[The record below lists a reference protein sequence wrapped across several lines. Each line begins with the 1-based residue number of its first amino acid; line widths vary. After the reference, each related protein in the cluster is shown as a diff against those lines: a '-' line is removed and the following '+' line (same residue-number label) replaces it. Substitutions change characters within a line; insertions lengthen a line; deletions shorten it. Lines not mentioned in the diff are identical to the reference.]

1 MKRNT
6 KQTKIDTKQ
15 TKINGTNENNGRSA
29 GFQHAWLPGMEH
41 NRDKHA
47 GSQRTGRY
55 FRLFRLFSFVSCL
68 FSFVSCF
75 SSFLILTSFAP
86 AQPRPAS
93 VSGEISGQ
101 LRYAAGGAPA
111 DKVLVRLETFG
122 GGTIGQILT
131 DRTGKFQFR
140 GLMPAIYVITAH
152 ATGYIEVRQQID
164 LKTSPREYLLLQL
177 VAEKSGETKSSTTTM
192 LLDATIPAEAQKEF
206 DQGRKLILDEKK
218 IDDGIS
224 HLEKAVSLH
233 PKFLE
238 AQMLLGTAYL
248 DNRKYEKAEQVLRRA
263 IEINPK
269 TATVYFALG
278 ETYRKQK
285 KYDEAEK
292 ILVEGL
298 TLEPK
303 SYQGHFSLGQVYFAR
318 GEIAKAGPQV
328 GQALQ
333 LKPDFA
339 EAYLLAGNLFLKARQ
354 AEKAL
359 QMFEEYLRLEP
370 NGQYSAET
378 RELVAK
384 IRKITK

>member
-6 KQTKIDTKQ
+6 KQTKINETY
-15 TKINGTNENNGRSA
+15 ENNGRFA
-29 GFQHAWLPGMEH
+29 GFQRACLDDVPCLEA
-41 NRDKHA
+41 RHA
-47 GSQRTGRY
+47 GRLTHCY
-55 FRLFRLFSFVSCL
+55 FRLFRLFSFVSC
-68 FSFVSCF
+68 F
-75 SSFLILTSFAP
+75 SSFFILTSLAP
-86 AQPRPAS
+86 AQPRPI
-93 VSGEISGQ
+93 SGEISGQ
-101 LRYAAGGAPA
+101 VRYAAGGAPA

-122 GGTIGQILT
+122 GGMIGQNLT

-152 ATGYIEVRQQID
+152 APGYLDVRQQID

-177 VAEKSGETKSSTTTM
+177 VAEKSGETKSSTTTV
-192 LLDATIPAEAQKEF
+192 LLDATIPPEAQKEF
-206 DQGRKLILDEKK
+206 DHGQKLILEDKK
-218 IDDGIS
+218 VEDGIA

-233 PKFLE
+233 PKFLD

-248 DNRKYEKAEQVLRRA
+248 DNHRYDKAEQALRRA

-269 TATVYFALG
+269 TATAYFVLG
-278 ETYRKQK
+278 ETYRKQQ

-292 ILVEGL
+292 VLVEGL
-298 TLEPK
+298 KLEPK
-303 SYQGHFSLGQVYFAR
+303 SHQGHFSLGQVYFAR
-318 GEIAKAGPQV
+318 GDVAKAGPQV

-339 EAYLLAGNLFLKARQ
+339 EAYLLAGNLFLKVRQ

-370 NGQYSAET
+370 NGHYAAET
-378 RELVAK
+378 RGLAEK
-384 IRKITK
+384 IKKGLAEKR